1 MCMREKPIRGCGV
14 ERGSGRL
21 TAALAVQCGQGTAIF
36 IPLYE
41 GVKATRDTT

>member
-1 MCMREKPIRGCGV
+1 
-14 ERGSGRL
+14 L
-21 TAALAVQCGQGTAIF
+21 NAAAAAWSADLAVQCGQSTAIF